1 MPREEMK
8 MLRSLEKLRKGYFS
22 EYPSYESTHPQ
33 FQHDRAEK
41 LAGEIQEEIDRCYLP
56 RPLFEDGEPVQFGD
70 LIQGSSH
77 CKFDNRV
84 RFDRI
89 IYYDTGRVR
98 LDVAGGDGCMLQI
111 GQRLERPPEPDTQEK
126 IDADLLLTA
135 RDYCNKYGL
144 SYAYPNESSFIVIRR
159 DLLARQRKLD
169 GVE

>member
-1 MPREEMK
+1 
-8 MLRSLEKLRKGYFS
+8 MLKELENMAAMNEADLM
-22 EYPSYESTHPQ
+22 EYVRDYR
-33 FQHDRAEK
+33 FID
-41 LAGEIQEEIDRCYLP
+41 EIQAEIGRYYLP

-111 GQRLERPPEPDTQEK
+111 GQRLPRPPEPDTQEK
-126 IDADLLLTA
+126 IDEDFQLTVQEYCDKHGIDVSYDPDYVRDDYTELL
-135 RDYCNKYGL
+135 
-144 SYAYPNESSFIVIRR
+144 VRR
-159 DLLARQRKLD
+159 HLLERQRKLD